1 MRPEP
6 RIGVLGLGG
15 LGGSGRV
22 AHDVAAALAKLGH
35 PTFSLTCEGCQF
47 GSEGAGWTTHVPVRA
62 PRTPRP
68 ADDTW
73 VEILAADLEQAV
85 VEHRLTVLSVHYGV
99 GLAEAAVR
107 VRNRLH
113 AQGVALRV
121 CVTLH
126 GTDVTELARDP
137 AQAARLRAALDT
149 VDDVSVVSEWLAQR
163 ALEQRLLARRPRVIP
178 NGIDLDVFR
187 PASDAREVEPPLLV
201 HASNFRPIKRPLDT
215 VQLLRTLHDRGV
227 DARLELIGDGPLR
240 GAAEAKAEALG
251 VRDDVSFVRP
261 LSQQDL
267 AARLRTATVAL
278 VTSEAESFGLFAVE
292 SMASGLVLAG
302 WRCEGLLGTLSE
314 EPSLADAAL
323 VPLGEFDELAGR
335 VRQILHDD
343 VARRALV
350 QRGVALCRAS
360 FSRSRQVEG
369 YRRSLGIQPRERHA
383 WPRDARI

>member
-35 PTFSLTCEGCQF
+35 PTFLLTCAGCQF
-47 GSEGAGWTTHVPVRA
+47 GSEAGWTTHVPVRA
-62 PRTPRP
+62 PRSPRP

-85 VEHRLTVLSVHYGV
+85 LEHDLSVLSVHYGV
-99 GLAEAAVR
+99 GLAEAAVA

-113 AQGVALRV
+113 GRGIALRV

-126 GTDVTELARDP
+126 GTDVTELAHDP
-137 AQAARLRAALDT
+137 AQAARLRRALAQ

-163 ALEQRLLARRPRVIP
+163 ALEQRLLACRPRVIA

-187 PASDAREVEPPLLV
+187 PDPHAREVDPPLLV

-215 VQLLRTLHDRGV
+215 VQLLRTLCDRDV
-227 DARLELIGDGPLR
+227 DTRLELIGDGPLR
-240 GAAEAKAEALG
+240 AEAETKAEALG
-251 VRDDVSFVRP
+251 VRDRVTFVRP

-267 AARLRTATVAL
+267 AARLRRATVAV
-278 VTSEAESFGLFAVE
+278 VTSESESFGLFAVE

-302 WRCEGLLGTLSE
+302 WRCEGLLGTLSQD
-314 EPSLADAAL
+314 PTLADAVLVPRGEFGELARRVQRILRDEPARQAL
-323 VPLGEFDELAGR
+323 VR
-335 VRQILHDD
+335 
-343 VARRALV
+343 
-350 QRGVALCRAS
+350 RGVALSRAS
-360 FSRSRQVEG
+360 FSRTRQVAG
-369 YRRSLGIQPRERHA
+369 YRRSLGIQPPERRT
-383 WPRDARI
+383 WPHDARI